1 MVSFLKFVQISAE
14 FGVWKV
20 VRRRASGVQCS
31 LSYGSSGM
39 KVAAVREIKFMASIT
54 HLYIFSRGGIKA
66 LGLQIG
72 GICCYRGRLY
82 FCGRVLFF
90 VAFDAAVQSGG

>member
-1 MVSFLKFVQISAE
+1 MQLMVSFLKFVQISAE

-82 FCGRVLFF
+82 F
-90 VAFDAAVQSGG
+90 